1 MNVLWPMAVFLL
13 LPAARAQFEAAS
25 LKPDPGASP
34 VDPADATDR
43 ADQDLFVALREQI
56 GAWGRLAGVP
66 SGSGRLVIGL
76 WQAAEKSKSA
86 GQRPTPHGLQTVD
99 S

>member
-56 GAWGRLAGVP
+56 GLKLSPDKGPVSFLIIDHVERP
-66 SGSGRLVIGL
+66 
-76 WQAAEKSKSA
+76 AAN
-86 GQRPTPHGLQTVD
+86 
-99 S
+99 